1 MQSVTVEHLPSVHSS
16 AVLPTENGTRHS
28 EDEMRNLE
36 QLLEVGTIILGQA
49 LDLLDNSLTSDEQ
62 LTIQSQYMPG
72 STIGTTKN
80 IIQLGPRVLT
90 LVLLYKASIFVTHEI
105 ISLSC

>member
-1 MQSVTVEHLPSVHSS
+1 MQSVNVEHLPSGHSS

-62 LTIQSQYMPG
+62 LSIQSQYMPG
-72 STIGTTKN
+72 STIGTN
-80 IIQLGPRVLT
+80 NNQLGLLAFTLT
-90 LVLLYKASIFVTHEI
+90 LIILYKANIFVTLGT